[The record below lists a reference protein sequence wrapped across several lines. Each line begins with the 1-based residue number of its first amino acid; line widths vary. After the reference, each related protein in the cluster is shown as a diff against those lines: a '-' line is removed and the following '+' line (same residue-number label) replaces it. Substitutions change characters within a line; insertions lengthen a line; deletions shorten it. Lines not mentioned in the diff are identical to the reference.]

1 MERKSF
7 PEAVRIVL
15 DTLKNGNPY
24 SISRLSR
31 EAGLNRRT
39 VEKAL
44 SILEETQKYFLEKK
58 LDISKLG
65 QARLVQLSERSGLL
79 NLPEDLQRLIIRTA
93 YYPTPS
99 REEEVLVYLY
109 REEAFSPEFA
119 RAINES
125 ALVQK
130 LLKQGQ
136 LLETNK
142 GTMRAHVYLSDEGK
156 IVAEGALKLYPE
168 LKAYSKT
175 PQE

>member
-7 PEAVRIVL
+7 SEAVRIVL
-15 DTLKNGNPY
+15 DTLKTGEPY

-44 SILEETQKYFLEKK
+44 EILEETQKYFLEKK
-58 LDISKLG
+58 LDITKLG
-65 QARLVQLSERSGLL
+65 QARLVQLSERAGLL

-99 REEEVLVYLY
+99 REEEILVHLY
-109 REEAFSPEFA
+109 REKAFSPES
-119 RAINES
+119 AI
-125 ALVQK
+125 ALSKSTLIQK

-136 LLETNK
+136 LLEASSGN
-142 GTMRAHVYLSDEGK
+142 MRAQYLSDEGK

-168 LKAYSKT
+168 LKTYNKT
-175 PQE
+175 PKV